1 MFTFVFT
8 LRVKKW
14 FRLTSLPVAM
24 LLRLIMVLLGSVGMS
39 YGYAEENPL
48 FDLYSI
54 SAAASGE
61 VTNDLLT
68 ATLVVEHEDRDSAA
82 LANRVNADMSWAL
95 EQIHQFPAVDS
106 RSGNYSTWPQYE
118 RKQNKIIGWRSQQ
131 QLTIES
137 DDFSIARKAIKLL
150 QERLQVRSMQV
161 RPKSETRQSREDD
174 LIAEALTA
182 FRQRASL
189 VQSTMGATDFRIVRV
204 DINTNSHGG
213 RPYIQQRGASVSS
226 FKVENEPAIEAG
238 TSEVTVTINGQIQL
252 Q

>member
-1 MFTFVFT
+1 
-8 LRVKKW
+8 
-14 FRLTSLPVAM
+14 
-24 LLRLIMVLLGSVGMS
+24 
-39 YGYAEENPL
+39 
-48 FDLYSI
+48 
-54 SAAASGE
+54 
-61 VTNDLLT
+61 
-68 ATLVVEHEDRDSAA
+68 
-82 LANRVNADMSWAL
+82 MSWAL

-182 FRQRASL
+182 FRQRACHR
-189 VQSTMGATDFRIVRV
+189 GW
-204 DINTNSHGG
+204 
-213 RPYIQQRGASVSS
+213 YQRGYCYHQWADS
-226 FKVENEPAIEAG
+226 A
-238 TSEVTVTINGQIQL
+238 TVIPQIFL
-252 Q
+252 